1 MKKYNDV
8 FIVDVQEVEIDQDDK
23 EVLLDTFEHLMQ
35 NTSSLVKKAE
45 FDIDE
50 FAWAG
55 QHTKGYTLKMERI
68 LREKKLE
75 QWKAIFIKDG
85 NIKMVSIGQLEV

>member
-8 FIVDVQEVEIDQDDK
+8 FMVDVQEFNINPNDK
-23 EVLLDTFEHLMQ
+23 DVLLDTFKHLMQ

-55 QHTKGYTLKMERI
+55 QKTKGYTLTMERL
-68 LREKKLE
+68 LREKNLE
-75 QWKAIFIKDG
+75 QWKATFIKDG
-85 NIKMVSIGQLEV
+85 KTKIISIGQVEY